1 MPSFDIVSKTDMA
14 EVDNA
19 LGGITREIGQRFDFK
34 GSKCTVERAE
44 QVITVI
50 ADDDTKLKHIQELL
64 AVHFTR
70 HQVDPKCLDFKPAQ
84 KAAGDT
90 LRQEVVVKEGIDKD
104 LAKIVTKAIKDS
116 KAKVQA
122 SIQGDEV
129 RITGKKRDDLQE
141 AIALVK
147 TLPADRPLQFVNFRD

>member
-1 MPSFDIVSKTDMA
+1 MPSFDVVSKTNMA

-19 LGGITREIGQRFDFK
+19 LAGITREIGQRFDFK
-34 GSKCTVERAE
+34 GSKCTVERADDI
-44 QVITVI
+44 ITVI
-50 ADDDTKLKHIQELL
+50 ADDETKLKHMQEFL

-70 HQVDPKCLDFKPAQ
+70 RQVDPKCLDFKPPQ

-90 LRQEVVVKEGIDKD
+90 LRQEVHVKQGIDKE
-104 LAKIVTKAIKDS
+104 LAKMVTKAVKDS
-116 KAKVQA
+116 KMKVQA
-122 SIQGDEV
+122 AIQGDEV

-141 AIALVK
+141 AIALLK